1 MKNLTTLFLLFFLNS
16 FIFATEFSVQG
27 VLRDP
32 LGRTVDDGNFVVTF
46 KIYDVA
52 NGGTHLWFETHPIVK
67 VQHGIFTELLGSI
80 TPMETLAFNEK
91 YWIGIT
97 VANGQEM
104 TPRTQLTTSPYSK
117 AVLGDENVFPSVGN
131 IGVGTQNP
139 TAALHIISDEDNILH
154 VTDSEGSKY
163 IKINASGHMEISGD
177 IQLTQNSAIRFY
189 DNSNLTSSD
198 LSGTASG
205 LGNSESILIE
215 AGEVIRLISGENEV
229 EVTIDDGQLDVT
241 GLEVKEDSKLKGA
254 LEVTGASALGGTLV
268 VAGAS
273 DLNGALDVAGNSDL
287 NGDLDVTGD
296 SELDGA
302 LVVTGNSDLVGNLTV
317 QKTAYLDTLY
327 VSEGGQIGTTL
338 YVGGASDLNGAL
350 AVAGKVNFSSSQ
362 DVNSTAGTGTLSIG
376 PSTGAHMSID
386 GDEIQSRDQSGS
398 SMLHLQREGGR
409 LRIFNNLNTNSKLEV
424 VGEAEFSDKVYIN
437 NSDDVNETAGTG
449 GLNVGNISSY
459 HIGIDPNEIN
469 AKNGANAGSLSLQH
483 TFGSLSLLPEN
494 DTGDLRVFGRAFKT
508 YADHHGFGYA
518 YESVFFNIRNVPGK
532 SKIFNVQGENEVSI
546 WYISADGSVHDTQGS
561 STVLPDR
568 MVANDPPEN
577 SLNNI
582 MNLNIVKYNNRGYKY
597 GLVLD
602 QVDDI
607 YPELVKTTMPDKD
620 SLGVVSGD
628 SYKSVN
634 MTGISAITIQAIK
647 ELKIEKDAEVKAIKK
662 DYDAK
667 LAAMLARINNL
678 ENQ

>member
-1 MKNLTTLFLLFFLNS
+1 MS
-16 FIFATEFSVQG
+16 
-27 VLRDP
+27 
-32 LGRTVDDGNFVVTF
+32 
-46 KIYDVA
+46 
-52 NGGTHLWFETHPIVK
+52 
-67 VQHGIFTELLGSI
+67 
-80 TPMETLAFNEK
+80 
-91 YWIGIT
+91 
-97 VANGQEM
+97 
-104 TPRTQLTTSPYSK
+104 PRTQLTTSPYSK
-117 AVLGDENVFPSVGN
+117 AVLGDENVFPSVGR
-131 IGVGTQNP
+131 IGVGTTDPQAAFHVKNKNNETAILLIKDASDNEQVKVANDGTLSVPDGIFGNGELGVGTQDP
-139 TAALHIISDEDNILH
+139 TAAVHIISNNGEDKLRID
-154 VTDSEGSKY
+154 DSNGDPLVQVNSDGNLGINNPLNEAGASVIEHPLSINGNLRLYNGGVVLFDDGTQLASANFGGSATGVASPSNAT
-163 IKINASGHMEISGD
+163 INAGVGEGTGTIALNID
-177 IQLTQNSAIRFY
+177 EEDKLVVSATTT
-189 DNSNLTSSD
+189 DVNNNLVVD
-198 LSGTASG
+198 GTATFSSAVS
-205 LGNSESILIE
+205 LSSIDVAGN
-215 AGEVIRLISGENEV
+215 
-229 EVTIDDGQLDVT
+229 
-241 GLEVKEDSKLKGA
+241 
-254 LEVTGASALGGTLV
+254 SALGGTLV

-302 LVVTGNSDLVGNLTV
+302 LVVTGDSDLEGNLTV

-469 AKNGANAGSLSLQH
+469 AKNGANAGSLSLQS
-483 TFGSLSLLPEN
+483 TFGSLNLLPEN